1 MHFKLILFPILF
13 LGQLGHAQQK
23 PSVWGDCDEIRKA
36 PPDRLADLT
45 REQIELLEKVLWPS
59 EEMRKKFQPEEQLK
73 RLKAAKGPEEMRIAL
88 MQYCYGN
95 KNLKRDAPR
104 ARFTKADCDSLR
116 TGTPEQ
122 VRQSLQAAEDEVRS
136 QDRSAMSDKKI
147 AFVDHKLKWI
157 DEVQK
162 LPAEKIQEILFR
174 EYCTPDKIAMDHTS
188 GGKTGTDVM
197 STMFKSAMDMAM
209 KATCAELKK
218 KGFECPESKT
228 KRSPVDGSD
237 NLSTGIETAIDT
249 ALKAACPEFKK
260 NGLEC
265 PFEGNT
271 KRDAPSVPAQ
281 TPDKKSKCDLVK
293 TATPD
298 QLKEV
303 FQPAENIV
311 KKIDRNALSD
321 KDKADLDKWLKTI
334 DKAKTGTEPMRQFLL
349 DICEG
354 INPTKARR
362 DTSDIIST
370 AFKIAR
376 DEGQTKRDAPTVPQT
391 PDKKLDCNLFKS
403 ATPEELKEVLQAI
416 EDSTKKIDRNK
427 LSDEQKANVDSNLK
441 TIDKV
446 QTWEPE
452 KMREFLL
459 WYCENVH
466 NKDRPARRDTPDIIS
481 TAFSSAMEMAKNA
494 AAACMERKKKGLKCN
509 EDEKSIVKNN

>member
-59 EEMRKKFQPEEQLK
+59 EEMRKKFKPDEQLK

-218 KGFECPESKT
+218 KGFECPEGKT

-265 PFEGNT
+265 PFEGNA

-362 DTSDIIST
+362 DSPDIITT
-370 AFKIAR
+370 AFTTGK
-376 DEGQTKRDAPTVPQT
+376 TKRDAPSVPAQT
-391 PDKKLDCNLFKS
+391 PAKKAECDFYTK
-403 ATPEELKEVLQAI
+403 ATPEQIRSKLQEI
-416 EDSTKKIDRNK
+416 ENEAKKIDRNA
-427 LSDEQKANVDSNLK
+427 LSDKEKAIHDEALKVIDEMQTYSPEQFKETVRA
-441 TIDKV
+441 
-446 QTWEPE
+446 
-452 KMREFLL
+452 
-459 WYCENVH
+459 YCAPGG
-466 NKDRPARRDTPDIIS
+466 KIRRIRRGDIIS
-481 TAFSSAMEMAKNA
+481 TAFSTAMEMAKNA
-494 AAACMERKKKGLKCN
+494 AAACMELKKKGLKCN
-509 EDEKSIVKNN
+509 EDEKSIVRDN